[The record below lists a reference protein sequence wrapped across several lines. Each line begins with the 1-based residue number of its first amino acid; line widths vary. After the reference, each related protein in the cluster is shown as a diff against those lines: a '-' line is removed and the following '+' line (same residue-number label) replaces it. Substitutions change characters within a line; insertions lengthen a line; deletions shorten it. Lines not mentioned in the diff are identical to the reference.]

1 MEDAEANNQHITQSS
16 NDIKETCTYSSIIIN
31 QSEEVSHQAE
41 DIDESVQI
49 SQTVST
55 DPLLITDQYTN
66 QTDNQ
71 IDQSLSTVLQINHS
85 SSADHQDMQSISQQQ
100 QIDQQPL
107 KVDQLLQID
116 QSSNYCPKNDCP
128 SVSGF
133 SQKSDK
139 NHLYRPRELHQKASN
154 FVYKYEHLPSTLN
167 KNFCHNLIS
176 NLIGSTGSDGECV
189 EHLFWS
195 YSLQYTHPNVIS
207 PACVVLTQ
215 KRIFIQHLE
224 GYTTSFPGVPH
235 TITYY
240 ILPLCN
246 VQQILISH
254 NFVQLEESFVGPSG
268 IFLLYEVESS
278 QVRKFSDALLRCYDN
293 NPEHGQP
300 KIVQDA
306 NQRQLLSLIEEA
318 EQQEKLYSVEIT
330 FTALVIS
337 DGHFRT
343 LALSENYLYL
353 LKLNNFQ
360 SSYPQPSEDGN
371 DKGGDAILS
380 AHPIMASRNISFK
393 WRESGKH
400 CHLPKH
406 LDSVRYEL
414 FPLSMEF
421 GKQDKD
427 VECLVVHFLSSA
439 TRDEYLGKFTTL
451 RSQNSDRLSLV
462 ARQEPDGA
470 NEDND
475 VENNKPSSTSWMS
488 DQSTQSYKD
497 FLTINYNSNSAT
509 STPEMEPSERL
520 RNCQEIRRPSFT
532 TPCEDQLNY
541 LTKCNQSYK
550 LVKNRSACLE
560 ALGKMNGR
568 ELVEY
573 FHLNIAHVGYD
584 CEEMLYVVW
593 ADVVPYKNPDQV
605 ITSLVVLTSKSFYCI
620 SDAKVEMPPKIKRMW
635 MTHCRHKSDSAI
647 ATLQSDLSNEDH
659 HCAGILHRGGCQHA
673 KVPRAFIIIPLSQLV
688 QINIGMFDQCLR
700 LTGANEDSVCTVV
713 TRECAATETFLQV
726 ISSALSSHVVTSADT
741 PSDSEVDFYSLVT
754 KTRSSMEGIEY
765 VHPSKVRFCY
775 PGEETI
781 SDIMYIISDISK
793 QSFPSKNPYLIWVYI
808 LGFQIPVEST
818 DLVEA
823 VNKASPRTVILTNQ
837 HFCLVAEDLVS
848 YPLPEF
854 ARGLPDKPRHRILEV
869 RKIEYLKRI
878 LVEQEPHKCLTL
890 VFSDEDDEIEVD
902 TSFEYYSPKEDLKGR
917 KSPPEVSL
925 RLLFQYGKEEV
936 KLLQMLKRQWGEIH
950 MADDLPVHMMA

>member
-1 MEDAEANNQHITQSS
+1 MSS
-16 NDIKETCTYSSIIIN
+16 DS
-31 QSEEVSHQAE
+31 
-41 DIDESVQI
+41 
-49 SQTVST
+49 
-55 DPLLITDQYTN
+55 
-66 QTDNQ
+66 
-71 IDQSLSTVLQINHS
+71 
-85 SSADHQDMQSISQQQ
+85 
-100 QIDQQPL
+100 
-107 KVDQLLQID
+107 
-116 QSSNYCPKNDCP
+116 
-128 SVSGF
+128 
-133 SQKSDK
+133 
-139 NHLYRPRELHQKASN
+139 
-154 FVYKYEHLPSTLN
+154 
-167 KNFCHNLIS
+167 
-176 NLIGSTGSDGECV
+176 ECV

-215 KRIFIQHLE
+215 KHIFIQHLQ
-224 GYTTSFPGVPH
+224 GYSTNFPGVPH

-246 VQQILISH
+246 VQQILVSR

-268 IFLLYEVESS
+268 IFLLYGVESS
-278 QVRKFSDALLRCYDN
+278 QVRKFSNALEKCYKD
-293 NPEHGQP
+293 NPEHGEP
-300 KIVQDA
+300 EIVQAA
-306 NQRQLLSLIEEA
+306 NQQQLLNLIEEA
-318 EQQEKLYSVEIT
+318 EQKEGFYSADIS
-330 FTALVIS
+330 FTAIVIS
-337 DGHFRT
+337 DSHFRT

-353 LKLNNFQ
+353 LKINNFQ
-360 SSYPQPSEDGN
+360 SSYPQPSDEYE
-371 DKGGDAILS
+371 KGGDGILS
-380 AHPIMASRNISFK
+380 ARPIMASWNISFK
-393 WRESGKH
+393 WRENAKH
-400 CHLPKH
+400 CHLPEH
-406 LDSVRYEL
+406 MDSVRYEL

-421 GKQDKD
+421 GNQEKD
-427 VECLVVHFLSSA
+427 EECLVVHFLSSA
-439 TRDEYLGKFTTL
+439 TRDEYLEKLTTL
-451 RSQNSDRLSLV
+451 RSQNSDRLSMV
-462 ARQEPDGA
+462 ARQEPEGA

-475 VENNKPSSTSWMS
+475 VEINKPAASPMS
-488 DQSTQSYKD
+488 NQSTPINKD
-497 FLTINYNSNSAT
+497 FLTINYNSNSANNT
-509 STPEMEPSERL
+509 AASTPDTETSERL
-520 RNCQEIRRPSFT
+520 RNYQEIRRPSFT
-532 TPCEDQLNY
+532 LPCEEQLNY

-550 LVKNRSACLE
+550 LVKDRSACLE
-560 ALGKMNGR
+560 VLGKMDGR

-573 FHLNIAHVGYD
+573 FHLNIAHIGYD

-605 ITSLVVLTSKSFYCI
+605 ITSLVVLTSKAVYCI
-620 SDAKVEMPPKIKRMW
+620 SDAKVEIPPKIKRMW

-647 ATLQSDLSNEDH
+647 ATLQSDMQNEDH

-673 KVPRAFIIIPLSQLV
+673 KVPRAFIITPLSQLV

-700 LTGANEDSVCTVV
+700 LTGPNEDSVCTIV

-754 KTRSSMEGIEY
+754 KTRSSTEGIEY

-793 QSFPSKNPYLIWVYI
+793 ENLSSKTPYLIWVYI
-808 LGFQIPVEST
+808 LGFQIPVESA
-818 DLVEA
+818 DLAEA
-823 VNKASPRTVILTNQ
+823 VTKASPRTVILTNQ
-837 HFCLVAEDLVS
+837 HFCLAAEDLVS

-878 LVEQEPHKCLTL
+878 LVEQEPRKCLTL

-925 RLLFQYGKEEV
+925 RLLFQYGKEEA

-950 MADDLPVHMMA
+950 LANDLPVHMMSWKKDDYDEFGDCRDEVDNGMTLISGSHWPIKLNLWLRIGWKKGGGSLCTWLKNRKEAWIIWLKYLWW